1 MKKSSHKVLKKK
13 NKMTVARF
21 NARGRTRLLLFLGV
35 TLCGLI
41 FVIVFH
47 NNQQENDELRQLELR
62 CQQQLGGEFV
72 TFMSSR
78 MLTLMAY
85 FSNNFIVL

>member
-1 MKKSSHKVLKKK
+1 MVA
-13 NKMTVARF
+13 TARF
-21 NARGRTRLLLFLGV
+21 NARGRTRLLLFFGV

-62 CQQQLGGEFV
+62 CQQQLGGK
-72 TFMSSR
+72 
-78 MLTLMAY
+78 
-85 FSNNFIVL
+85 